1 MALLHTLPADDGFRM
16 PAEFDEQQAVVMIW
30 PFRQGSWGADPAKA
44 IEAFRSVAFAINRFA
59 KVLMLAPAAYIQQAR
74 NALPDAVRILEI
86 EADDSWARDVAPTFV
101 RDGAGRLRGISWH
114 FNAWG
119 GSVDGLYASWDKD
132 NALAPAFCEAVG
144 VDCYDASPFVMEG
157 GAVHSDGEG
166 TLLVTESCLLS
177 KGRNPSL
184 TKAEIELKLKQ
195 YLGAEKVLW
204 LPRGIYNDETNEHV
218 DNMCAFLR
226 PAEVVLAWTDDEND
240 PQFPLSQACFNYL
253 RMQTDARGR
262 RLTVHKLPI
271 PDKPVCVT
279 QEECEA
285 YVFEPGEDTREPGE
299 RLAASYVN
307 FLFVNGGLILP
318 VFGNGNEAS
327 DRRAVELLTALCP
340 ERTVIPVYAR
350 DILLGGGNIHCITQQ
365 IPKGVPT
372 L

>member
-101 RDGAGRLRGISWH
+101 RDGAGRLRGISWQ

-195 YLGAEKVLW
+195 YLCAEKVLW

-218 DNMCAFLR
+218 DN
-226 PAEVVLAWTDDEND
+226 N
-240 PQFPLSQACFNYL
+240 L